1 MLYVKEHLGY
11 DDLVEMIKAY
21 DKEPYPFKGVNAGS
35 DMAMISGETLEE
47 ILANYKE
54 QNIKTRELIKK
65 NIKYCDPLLA
75 NKENIDK
82 VLNAI
87 ADSDVRS
94 PRIDELKEQILM
106 YKKLF

>member
-1 MLYVKEHLGY
+1 

-21 DKEPYPFKGVNAGS
+21 DKEPYPFKGINTGS
-35 DMAMISGETLEE
+35 DMAMISGETVEE

-54 QNIKTRELIKK
+54 QNIKTLELIKK
-65 NIKYCDPLLA
+65 NIKYYDPLLA

-82 VLNAI
+82 LLNAI

-94 PRIDELKEQILM
+94 PRIDELKEEILM
-106 YKKLF
+106 YKELF